1 MEMHEGYDHLIGFN
15 LIEIARKI
23 QVTVHKQLEPL
34 GITFPQYRV
43 VSRLWLEGEITQRA
57 LGEMLTLSAATL
69 TPMVQLMEKKG
80 WIQRATDAADTRAK
94 KIRLTEEGAQ
104 IRLRAFEVVMA
115 YEREVLGFFP
125 EEEAALMLKWLR
137 QLNAHLKSGDGPPS
151 EIEAQG

>member
-1 MEMHEGYDHLIGFN
+1 MNEGYDHLMGFN

-94 KIRLTEEGAQ
+94 KIRLTEAGAD
-104 IRLRAFEVVMA
+104 IRNRAFEVVLA
-115 YEREVLGFFP
+115 YEREVMGFLP
-125 EEEAALMLKWLR
+125 AEETALMLKWLR
-137 QLNAHLKSGDGPPS
+137 HLNAHLKSGDGAAAENDS
-151 EIEAQG
+151 QS